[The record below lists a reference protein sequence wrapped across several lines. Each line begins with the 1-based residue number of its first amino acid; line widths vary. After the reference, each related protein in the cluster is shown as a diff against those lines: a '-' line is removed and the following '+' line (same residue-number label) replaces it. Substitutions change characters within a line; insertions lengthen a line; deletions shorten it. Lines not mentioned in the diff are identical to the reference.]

1 MPSST
6 FLNLAPEKQEKLLSA
21 AVREFTER
29 PYNEASIN
37 RIVREA
43 GIPRGSFYMYFRDKE
58 DLFHYLMEESINE
71 MLMVFEEVLRSQGGD
86 IFAALPAMYDHLQSR
101 RSADRS
107 LGGMG
112 MMSAIVNRNDGL
124 QKGGLLE
131 FLDPDHI
138 LKRME
143 GCVNPDL
150 LDLREPEDLNCI
162 LRMLIVLIVPIM
174 YNGIRPE
181 TDPEDREKLERAL
194 EILRR
199 GMGAKTHP
207 AQRSKRSCL
216 YGRTDEE
223 NEGGSVC
230 ACVRNGAEK
239 EIRPAQEQESKK
251 MDENCHCRGGD
262 RRCGGRLHGQGIQK
276 GKRLSRRQLS
286 GGSGHP
292 AGSDAVRYWNGDPE
306 ARRFL

>member
-1 MPSST
+1 MRDPVPDIREIITDRKEAGGLPSST

-131 FLDPDHI
+131 FLDPDRI

-150 LDLREPEDLNCI
+150 LDLREPYKTPCRL
-162 LRMLIVLIVPIM
+162 VLLEQHTM
-174 YNGIRPE
+174 AEAARLCGRPE
-181 TDPEDREKLERAL
+181 KTVNAQIYRA
-194 EILRR
+194 
-199 GMGAKTHP
+199 
-207 AQRSKRSCL
+207 
-216 YGRTDEE
+216 
-223 NEGGSVC
+223 
-230 ACVRNGAEK
+230 
-239 EIRPAQEQESKK
+239 KK
-251 MDENCHCRGGD
+251 MLVQQIREQQE
-262 RRCGGRLHGQGIQK
+262 GRSVHGT
-276 GKRLSRRQLS
+276 
-286 GGSGHP
+286 
-292 AGSDAVRYWNGDPE
+292 V
-306 ARRFL
+306 